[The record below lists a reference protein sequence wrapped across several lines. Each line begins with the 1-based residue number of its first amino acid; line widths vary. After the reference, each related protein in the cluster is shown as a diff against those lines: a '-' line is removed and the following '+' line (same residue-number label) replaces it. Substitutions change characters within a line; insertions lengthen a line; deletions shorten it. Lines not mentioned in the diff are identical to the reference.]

1 MERKLNSMI
10 FKIFHKQLI
19 KQKFLDSKEKKENL
33 YLDKKVLEGEMEDF
47 NFQTIIFNKC
57 TNSNEQKINKF
68 FLKTNQ
74 NFEDLVRIQI

>member
-1 MERKLNSMI
+1 MI